1 MQRVGFLIGF
11 FGLCILA
18 TGIVRAQ
25 QSDAELIS
33 DAESAALP
41 AVTQNAMIKAMDG
54 RMLREGSNGWT
65 CYPGSSAGGP
75 KCNQSQW
82 DAVIGA
88 LNTETAID
96 VEEFS
101 VSYMLAGDGESIGA
115 SNTDPFATAPSADND
130 WVKEGPHLMIAVPD
144 PAVLEG
150 LSTDPTD
157 PVYVMW
163 KDTPYAHIMIKIA
176 EEQ

>member
-41 AVTQNAMIKAMDG
+41 AVTQNAMIKTMDG

-101 VSYMLAGDGESIGA
+101 KLLLQPEIRITVADRKRQGFGVGGTTENDARFRLRLDRPTA
-115 SNTDPFATAPSADND
+115 SVDTNERWRSGTEIDPNGS
-130 WVKEGPHLMIAVPD
+130 
-144 PAVLEG
+144 
-150 LSTDPTD
+150 
-157 PVYVMW
+157 
-163 KDTPYAHIMIKIA
+163 
-176 EEQ
+176 